1 MNQEVADEVQ
11 NIPVTALKDT
21 AIEGRLMLVA
31 FHVVTHSMPL
41 EDWQQACYLWT
52 AGSQGKCGSTEHR

>member
-1 MNQEVADEVQ
+1 MNQEVANEVQ

-31 FHVVTHSMPL
+31 FHVVTHTCP
-41 EDWQQACYLWT
+41 
-52 AGSQGKCGSTEHR
+52 